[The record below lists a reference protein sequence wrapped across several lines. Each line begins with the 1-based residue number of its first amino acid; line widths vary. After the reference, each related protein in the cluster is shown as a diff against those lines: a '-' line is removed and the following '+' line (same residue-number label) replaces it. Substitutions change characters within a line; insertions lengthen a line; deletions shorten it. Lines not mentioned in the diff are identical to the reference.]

1 MKRIDY
7 LLFSAKV
14 RIISECA
21 NLLPKIFKKNCRKS
35 TEHSTKK
42 PHYSHEQRGI
52 QILKNTFASEQNDV
66 CSSAK
71 VRIFSLSASIFTIF
85 FVFCVHFF
93 VLKKTVFKTVCVC
106 EPAYAWK
113 SSNPDSTFLS
123 LKTQTCRVIERENEA
138 VKSVD

>member
-7 LLFSAKV
+7 SLFSAKV
-14 RIISECA
+14 RIISEYA

-35 TEHSTKK
+35 TEDSTKK

-71 VRIFSLSASIFTIF
+71 VRIFSFSASIFTIF

-93 VLKKTVFKTVCVC
+93 VLKKNCIQNCMRVRILRKSLYKPPARHFVCSMDKLHMSV
-106 EPAYAWK
+106 
-113 SSNPDSTFLS
+113 
-123 LKTQTCRVIERENEA
+123 TQV
-138 VKSVD
+138 